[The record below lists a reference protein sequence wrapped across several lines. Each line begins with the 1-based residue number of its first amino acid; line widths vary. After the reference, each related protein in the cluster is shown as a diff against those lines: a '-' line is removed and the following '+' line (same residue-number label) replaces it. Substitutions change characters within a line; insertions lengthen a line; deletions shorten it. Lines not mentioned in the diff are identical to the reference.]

1 MILQEQLGSLRCR
14 RSDLVSLPVVVVLT
28 RPYSVLPATC
38 TAQTCL
44 REKANRHSV
53 VTAHTGLANATM
65 FDKLTS
71 VRKGDYFYIEVQGEP
86 LKYRVVDIYGLR
98 PE

>member
-1 MILQEQLGSLRCR
+1 M
-14 RSDLVSLPVVVVLT
+14 
-28 RPYSVLPATC
+28 
-38 TAQTCL
+38 
-44 REKANRHSV
+44 